1 MTPLPINK
9 TCAKEAA
16 KKMALPLA
24 EREKRAIKKEQKR
37 LTEIY
42 AEVEEKKRNLV
53 IGLIENAAFARVKL
67 QSLAAD
73 IQEFG
78 WTEMFSQSEKQEP
91 YSRRRPEADLYNTL
105 LANYLKYIKQL
116 NDLLPKSA
124 EGVQVQTDGFDEFV
138 NERLKI

>member
-1 MTPLPINK
+1 MAITPEK
-9 TCAKEAA
+9 KE
-16 KKMALPLA
+16 KN
-24 EREKRAIKKEQKR
+24 AIKREQKR

-42 AEVEEKKRNLV
+42 ADIEIKKRNLV
-53 IGLIENAAFARVKL
+53 VGLIENAAFARVKL

-73 IQEFG
+73 IQENG

-116 NDLLPKSA
+116 NDLLPKPT
-124 EGVQVQTDGFDEFV
+124 EGVQLQSDGFDEFIS
-138 NERLKI
+138 ERERM

>member
-1 MTPLPINK
+1 
-9 TCAKEAA
+9 
-16 KKMALPLA
+16 MALSS
-24 EREKRAIKKEQKR
+24 EDKEKRAIKKEQKR

-73 IQEFG
+73 IQENG

-116 NDLLPKSA
+116 NDLLPKPA
-124 EGVQVQTDGFDEFV
+124 EGLQVQTDGFDEFV

>member
-1 MTPLPINK
+1 
-9 TCAKEAA
+9 
-16 KKMALPLA
+16 MALPLA

>member
-1 MTPLPINK
+1 MAVNPDK
-9 TCAKEAA
+9 KE
-16 KKMALPLA
+16 KN
-24 EREKRAIKKEQKR
+24 AIKREQRR

-42 AEVEEKKRNLV
+42 SDIEEKKRNLV
-53 IGLIENAAFARVKL
+53 VGLIENAAFSRVKL

-73 IQEFG
+73 IQENG

-124 EGVQVQTDGFDEFV
+124 EGVTAQNDGFEEFIS
-138 NERLKI
+138 ERDKM